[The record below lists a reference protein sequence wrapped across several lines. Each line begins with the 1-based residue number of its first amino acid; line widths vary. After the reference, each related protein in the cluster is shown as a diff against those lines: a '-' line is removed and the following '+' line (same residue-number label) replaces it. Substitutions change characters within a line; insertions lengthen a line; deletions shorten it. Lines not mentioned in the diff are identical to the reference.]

1 MLFQV
6 VVRSPASYYMN
17 RCYKHGSVW
26 VGTIVWTVF
35 HKLSW
40 TLSRHFLTNSNK
52 HQCQGFVLLSVRGSL
67 LCWYWQRSC
76 VCVCCG
82 CRSAGLRHVSII
94 LLLNA
99 AIVKRS
105 CVASW
110 WEHTVFL
117 ICLWWPSSSLKYGTL
132 FYCRWKKN
140 IFFYCLSVCL
150 SESPYLSISH
160 NLLPSWFLCVI
171 PPKSPGNDFTAV
183 LDLLITIPL

>member
-1 MLFQV
+1 
-6 VVRSPASYYMN
+6 MN

-67 LCWYWQRSC
+67 LCWHWQLSC

-140 IFFYCLSVCL
+140 IFFYCLSVWIPL
-150 SESPYLSISH
+150 SEHFSQPT
-160 NLLPSWFLCVI
+160 LLMVPVCY
-171 PPKSPGNDFTAV
+171 PPKISWKWFYSSFGSLNYNTTIASS
-183 LDLLITIPL
+183 ITLQRFPLQ